1 MLLMLAWRNIWRNK
15 TRSLVVIAAIALG
28 IWAAIIMTGLAT
40 GMMRSY
46 VNGAI
51 EIQMSHIQFHHP
63 NFRDEQ
69 ECQYMIPNAVQLSQ
83 DIRALPGVKGVAQR
97 SIAHGMIGS
106 PHGTRGVTV
115 VGITPALEAEVTTLS
130 SKIRQGAYLSNERT
144 NGIIMSR
151 RLAEKLQVGLR
162 KKVVLTFQDLSSRVT
177 SGAFRIIG
185 LFESGNTPFDDNFVF
200 VKGGELNSLL
210 ASGTA
215 TPPEGIAHEL
225 AILLE
230 DPQATFDLVEQL
242 KGRFS
247 DLEVSSYRELAPD
260 LQLYESQIGNISAIY
275 LTIIMLA
282 LVFGIVNTMLMA
294 VLERVRE
301 IGMLMAIGMNKSRIF
316 GLITLET
323 LILSFIGVPFG
334 LCLGAF
340 FISWLGTT
348 GIDLS
353 AFSESLEGFGISAML
368 YMEVD
373 QQIYLQVPAAVLA
386 TGLLASFYP
395 ALKAIRLRPVE
406 AIKRF

>member
-1 MLLMLAWRNIWRNK
+1 MLIMLAWRNIWRNK
-15 TRSLVVIAAIALG
+15 TRSLVVITAIALG
-28 IWAAIIMTGLAT
+28 IWAAIVMTGLAT

-51 EIQMSHIQFHHP
+51 EIQMSHIQIHHP
-63 NFRDEQ
+63 KFRDEQ
-69 ECQYMIPNAVQLSQ
+69 ECQYMIPNADQMVEALSSFEE
-83 DIRALPGVKGVAQR
+83 VKGAAHR

-106 PHGTRGVTV
+106 PHGTRGVTI
-115 VGITPALEAEVTTLS
+115 VGISPWREKGVTTLS
-130 SKIRQGAYLSNERT
+130 TKIMDGEYLGGAS

-151 RLAEKLQVGLR
+151 RLAGKLQVGLR

-185 LFESGNTPFDDNFVF
+185 LFESGNTPFDDSHVF
-200 VKGGELNSLL
+200 VKGADLNNLL

-215 TPPEGIAHEL
+215 TPPGSISHEL
-225 AILLE
+225 AILLN
-230 DPQATFDLVEQL
+230 DPQTTFELTSQL
-242 KGRFS
+242 QSQFP
-247 DLEVSSYRELAPD
+247 DLEVSSYRELSPD

-301 IGMLMAIGMNKSRIF
+301 IGMLMAIGMNKPRIF

-334 LCLGAF
+334 LAVGAGT
-340 FISWLGTT
+340 IAWLGKT

-353 AFSESLEGFGISAML
+353 AFSESLAGFGISAML

-373 QQIYLQVPAAVLA
+373 KQIYLEVPAAVLA
-386 TGLLASFYP
+386 TALLASVYP
-395 ALKAIRLRPVE
+395 ALKAIRLQPVE